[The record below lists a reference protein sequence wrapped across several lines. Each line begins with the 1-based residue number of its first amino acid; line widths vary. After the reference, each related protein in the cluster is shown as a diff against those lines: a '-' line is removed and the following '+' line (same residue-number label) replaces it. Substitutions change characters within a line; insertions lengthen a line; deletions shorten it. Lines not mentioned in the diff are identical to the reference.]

1 MKLSEYFKLLKEEEV
16 ARRYFVVNTFDGAL
30 TILGIISAIYISGT
44 RDAAVII
51 ISGMGAAIAI
61 AVSGIWG
68 AYAIERAERMKS
80 LRELEMHL
88 MRDLDETTLERRA
101 KIVTIMIAL
110 VDGLSP
116 LLISIIIIAPF
127 FASNLGL
134 LNIETAYYFSM
145 IIIALTLFI
154 LGIFVSKVAKE
165 SIIRGGAKMLL
176 AGVIVYAITFLLDY
190 AKVLHF

>member
-30 TILGIISAIYISGT
+30 TILGIISAIYISDT
-44 RDAAVII
+44 RDAGVII

-101 KIVTIMIAL
+101 KIVTIMVAL

-116 LLISIIIIAPF
+116 LITSIIILSPF
-127 FASNLGL
+127 FASKTGMFD
-134 LNIETAYYFSM
+134 IETAFYLAM
-145 IIIALTLFI
+145 TLIALTLFI
-154 LGIFVSKVAKE
+154 LGVFVSRVAKE
-165 SIIRGGAKMLL
+165 NIIAGGTKMLI
-176 AGVIVYAITFLLDY
+176 AGIIVTAITFFLHY
-190 AKVLHF
+190 AKIL